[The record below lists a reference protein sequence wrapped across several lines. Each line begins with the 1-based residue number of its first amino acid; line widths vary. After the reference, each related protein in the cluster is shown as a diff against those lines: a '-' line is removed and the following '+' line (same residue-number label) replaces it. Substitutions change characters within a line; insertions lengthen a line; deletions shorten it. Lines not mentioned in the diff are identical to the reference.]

1 MQYVDSLMNIQSNA
15 PDLRWKC
22 DFVFCDIEILEMRLT
37 QAVPQTDERVE
48 NVEGGEEQYESGED
62 WLEELSTNEDVEC
75 EALDTQTHHSQ
86 QDLSNKTN
94 YYLYER
100 KYNFYSSH
108 NVLTVLLIRRID
120 GGLDWHLNSTLQ

>member
-48 NVEGGEEQYESGED
+48 NVEGSEEQYESGED

-75 EALDTQTHHSQ
+75 EALDTQAHHS
-86 QDLSNKTN
+86 K
-94 YYLYER
+94 
-100 KYNFYSSH
+100 
-108 NVLTVLLIRRID
+108 
-120 GGLDWHLNSTLQ
+120 